1 LASFK
6 RLPGL
11 LAKRIIVLDHR
22 KVMGLLD
29 KIGVAVDVS
38 KSGQQKDIGS
48 PFRPSTVQESQ
59 ILQDMTDQLGQ
70 RFIKLVSF
78 KSCGMGHISAKF
90 SRILTEQ
97 VDLTT
102 E

>member
-1 LASFK
+1 MNAIALSCGEVRMK
-6 RLPGL
+6 NVGL
-11 LAKRIIVLDHR
+11 
-22 KVMGLLD
+22 
-29 KIGVAVDVS
+29 
-38 KSGQQKDIGS
+38 
-48 PFRPSTVQESQ
+48 
-59 ILQDMTDQLGQ
+59 QLKCVVV
-70 RFIKLVSF
+70 FLSSIWFFFNILVSF